1 MAADQPN
8 LPKTEG
14 TAAEGTQTPETAEP
28 EDAAQTPEETTETPD
43 TTPDPELKPKEL
55 KRVKAGHVIFL
66 IIAVCCTIALAWWQW
81 SRFRSGSGTF
91 QNLGYALQ
99 WPMFGAFVVIAY
111 RKYLQ
116 YENEAIEL
124 ENEELGLTTPDP
136 DAAPKTPARSQ
147 EEEFSALLDDFLPER
162 PSLDVE
168 QFNELNV
175 QRRGSTELAENLKH
189 PKPAG
194 NAHEGNAPES
204 NTPEGN
210 TPPDSTPPA
219 DAT

>member
-1 MAADQPN
+1 MAADQTNDSETPN
-8 LPKTEG
+8 
-14 TAAEGTQTPETAEP
+14 TQPPAQPETQP
-28 EDAAQTPEETTETPD
+28 AAQPA
-43 TTPDPELKPKEL
+43 PDPALKPKEL
-55 KRVKAGHVIFL
+55 KRVKVGHVLFL
-66 IIAVCCTIALAWWQW
+66 ILAVCCTIALAWWQW

-99 WPMFGAFVVIAY
+99 WPMFGAFFVIAY

-136 DAAPKTPARSQ
+136 HAEPKSPRRSQ

-175 QRRGSTELAENLKH
+175 QRRGSSELAKNPKH
-189 PKPAG
+189 P
-194 NAHEGNAPES
+194 E
-204 NTPEGN
+204 TPDD
-210 TPPDSTPPA
+210 TPTA

>member
-14 TAAEGTQTPETAEP
+14 TAAEGTQTPET
-28 EDAAQTPEETTETPD
+28 PEEPAA
-43 TTPDPELKPKEL
+43 TPDPELKPKEL

-194 NAHEGNAPES
+194 NAHEGNAPEG
-204 NTPEGN
+204 NAPKAN

>member
-14 TAAEGTQTPETAEP
+14 TAAEGTATPEPTAPEAP
-28 EDAAQTPEETTETPD
+28 EDATQTPDATPD
-43 TTPDPELKPKEL
+43 ATPDPELKPKEL

-147 EEEFSALLDDFLPER
+147 EEGFSALLDDFLPER

-194 NAHEGNAPES
+194 NAPEGNA
-204 NTPEGN
+204 PEGN
-210 TPPDSTPPA
+210 TPPDSIPPA

>member
-14 TAAEGTQTPETAEP
+14 TAAEGTPTPEPTAP
-28 EDAAQTPEETTETPD
+28 EAPEETAQTPD
-43 TTPDPELKPKEL
+43 ATPDPELKPKEL

-66 IIAVCCTIALAWWQW
+66 IVAVCCTIALAWWQW

-194 NAHEGNAPES
+194 NAPNS
-204 NTPEGN
+204 NSPEGN

>member
-8 LPKTEG
+8 LPKTED
-14 TAAEGTQTPETAEP
+14 TAPEGTQTPEPTAP
-28 EDAAQTPEETTETPD
+28 EAPEETAQTPEATPD

-194 NAHEGNAPES
+194 NAPEGNAPKA
-204 NTPEGN
+204 N

>member
-28 EDAAQTPEETTETPD
+28 EAPEEPAA
-43 TTPDPELKPKEL
+43 TPDPELKPKEL

-189 PKPAG
+189 PKPEA
-194 NAHEGNAPES
+194 
-204 NTPEGN
+204 NTSKAN

>member
-1 MAADQPN
+1 MAADQPSV
-8 LPKTEG
+8 
-14 TAAEGTQTPETAEP
+14 PETQDARPEAQPDPEP
-28 EDAAQTPEETTETPD
+28 EPEAQPTPAPD
-43 TTPDPELKPKEL
+43 PEPIPDPELKPKEL

-66 IIAVCCTIALAWWQW
+66 ILAVCCTIALAWWQW

-99 WPMFGAFVVIAY
+99 WPMFGAFFVIAY

-136 DAAPKTPARSQ
+136 DAEPKAPARSQ

-175 QRRGSTELAENLKH
+175 QRRGSTELADNLKH
-189 PKPAG
+189 P
-194 NAHEGNAPES
+194 E
-204 NTPEGN
+204 T
-210 TPPDSTPPA
+210 PDSTPPA